1 MEPKSSRFNAD
12 LGLEVSSSGRKS
24 PEMVFCSGDTTECTA
39 TVARTGSPMCL
50 AGVGVVLDS
59 DTLDGGVESVD
70 GSVVISVGVFLLPPF
85 CVLLVM

>member
-1 MEPKSSRFNAD
+1 
-12 LGLEVSSSGRKS
+12 
-24 PEMVFCSGDTTECTA
+24 
-39 TVARTGSPMCL
+39 MCL

-59 DTLDGGVESVD
+59 DTLDGEVESVD